1 MKLPNLSPDSYWANL
16 FFPALVGYIV
26 MPQAAVNGRPTLGSV
41 ERLDTSVLDTL
52 IAPDACLEVIVD
64 KNMWAE

>member
-41 ERLDTSVLDTL
+41 ERLDTSVLDKSLRIKTCGRRD
-52 IAPDACLEVIVD
+52 PYG
-64 KNMWAE
+64 